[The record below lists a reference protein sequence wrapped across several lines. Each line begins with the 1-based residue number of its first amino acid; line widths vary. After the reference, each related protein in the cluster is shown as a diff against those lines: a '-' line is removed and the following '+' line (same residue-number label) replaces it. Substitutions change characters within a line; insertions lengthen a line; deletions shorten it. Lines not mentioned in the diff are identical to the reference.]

1 MGPLISIFGLLSSES
16 EILDSES
23 EEKIGELDSLMVP
36 AGLSGMEMTALEY
49 LESEGDLA
57 KTYEEILE
65 ATRDNFKRTSLEAV
79 QNAQKRF
86 EALLDDA
93 IR

>member
-1 MGPLISIFGLLSSES
+1 MICIMQRSLHSNFETWVLGL
-16 EILDSES
+16 ES
-23 EEKIGELDSLMVP
+23 EEKIGELDSLLVP

>member
-1 MGPLISIFGLLSSES
+1 MGPLISIFGFLSSES

>member
-1 MGPLISIFGLLSSES
+1 
-16 EILDSES
+16 
-23 EEKIGELDSLMVP
+23 
-36 AGLSGMEMTALEY
+36 MEMTALEY

-65 ATRDNFKRTSLEAV
+65 ATKDNFKRTSLEAV

>member
-1 MGPLISIFGLLSSES
+1 MPDLES
-16 EILDSES
+16 G
-23 EEKIGELDSLMVP
+23 EKIGELDSLLVP

-57 KTYEEILE
+57 KTYEEILD